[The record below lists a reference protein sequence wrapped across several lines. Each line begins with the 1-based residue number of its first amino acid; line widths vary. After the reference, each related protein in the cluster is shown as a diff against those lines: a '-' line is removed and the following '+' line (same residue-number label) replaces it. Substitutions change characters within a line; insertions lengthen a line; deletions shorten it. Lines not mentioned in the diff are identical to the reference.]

1 MDLLSEPEKKKKEA
15 EDYLLFFFAPS
26 GQKSRWLPKS
36 PLLLLLLCLGA
47 TCTVRSLTTA
57 APTNWRWAKVGMPTR
72 SFPPPPVCAAA
83 EAFRWEEEEE
93 KFQVA
98 KLPWPFL
105 FPTMLDLGGRLAWA
119 AFAAGRRRGRRWR
132 WVFGFGG
139 RRGCER
145 AQKSF
150 PPPPSRLGRRR
161 SL

>member
-1 MDLLSEPEKKKKEA
+1 
-15 EDYLLFFFAPS
+15 
-26 GQKSRWLPKS
+26 
-36 PLLLLLLCLGA
+36 
-47 TCTVRSLTTA
+47 
-57 APTNWRWAKVGMPTR
+57 MPTR

-132 WVFGFGG
+132 WVFGFGFGVAARELRNLFPLLLHGLEEEEACNVCECGVDGVGGVCMRRVWPNCETAIPKLKG
-139 RRGCER
+139 RRNRFE
-145 AQKSF
+145 
-150 PPPPSRLGRRR
+150 
-161 SL
+161 SLLVTFF